1 MEVMKRDKL
10 VELVGCVEEV
20 RDRIV
25 NDISSQFA

>member
-1 MEVMKRDKL
+1 MEVTKREKL
-10 VELVGCVEEV
+10 VELVECVEEL